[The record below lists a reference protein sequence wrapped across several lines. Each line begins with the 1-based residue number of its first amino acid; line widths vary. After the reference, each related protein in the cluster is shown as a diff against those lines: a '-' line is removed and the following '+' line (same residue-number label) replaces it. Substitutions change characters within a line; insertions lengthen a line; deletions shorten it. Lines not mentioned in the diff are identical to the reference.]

1 MEIFA
6 AIAFPIFILMFTF
19 GTRYA
24 ARRRAV
30 AARVLSLF
38 IPILRGTLVDCAASL
53 NCPSTIALF
62 SSISSVRCNGDSH
75 VCNDQ
80 TWDLQ
85 TRMNLQASVPPKL
98 RILIID
104 DDDVLRRWLRS
115 QLEHRGCE
123 VWEESQGD
131 EALARYRRSGPWD
144 FVLSHFY
151 FYPGEEIRNGLEL
164 MREILLI
171 NPQQRS
177 VIHTSERKIT
187 APCIVLQK
195 PYPISALLKLL
206 PLPLSPIKVD
216 E

>member
-1 MEIFA
+1 
-6 AIAFPIFILMFTF
+6 
-19 GTRYA
+19 
-24 ARRRAV
+24 
-30 AARVLSLF
+30 
-38 IPILRGTLVDCAASL
+38 
-53 NCPSTIALF
+53 
-62 SSISSVRCNGDSH
+62 
-75 VCNDQ
+75 
-80 TWDLQ
+80 
-85 TRMNLQASVPPKL
+85 MNLETLTVPQL

-104 DDDVLRRWLRS
+104 DDDVLRRWLRT
-115 QLEHRGCE
+115 QLESRGFE

-144 FVLSHFY
+144 FVLSDLY
-151 FYPGEEIRNGLEL
+151 FYPGDEIRDGLDL

-187 APCIVLQK
+187 APCVILQK

-206 PLPLSPIKVD
+206 LYPVSKMKVD

>member
-62 SSISSVRCNGDSH
+62 SSISSVRCNGDSD

-98 RILIID
+98 RILII
-104 DDDVLRRWLRS
+104 
-115 QLEHRGCE
+115 
-123 VWEESQGD
+123 
-131 EALARYRRSGPWD
+131 
-144 FVLSHFY
+144 
-151 FYPGEEIRNGLEL
+151 
-164 MREILLI
+164 
-171 NPQQRS
+171 
-177 VIHTSERKIT
+177 
-187 APCIVLQK
+187 
-195 PYPISALLKLL
+195 
-206 PLPLSPIKVD
+206 
-216 E
+216 